1 MSDTKSLIKKLR
13 RLGFDV
19 KQARRSGHWHVYRDG
34 RLIAVVAATPSC
46 SRSLLNARAQLR
58 RSGIAV

>member
-1 MSDTKSLIKKLR
+1 
-13 RLGFDV
+13 V
-19 KQARRSGHWHVYRDG
+19 KQSRRRGHWHVYLDG
-34 RLIAVVAATPSC
+34 RLIAVIAATPSC